1 MQWILTNLLN
11 KEGVII
17 NNNILK
23 KIYRKIKEYN
33 KIVIA
38 RHVGPDPDAIASQIA
53 LRDSIRL
60 TFPKK
65 EVYAIGLGVAKFK
78 YYGILD
84 KIDNEKLKNS
94 LLIVL
99 DVPNIVRVDGIDNL
113 EYQEILKIDHHPAE
127 DIKGPVDW
135 TDETSCSTSQMI
147 AELLLKTPLKL
158 DAKIAGNLY
167 LGIVSDSDRFLL
179 SYTTAKT
186 FKVVSELIET
196 SKIEFTSL
204 YNYLYDRSLDEVR
217 FQGYLANNMIVTE
230 NGLGYIVIPY
240 DVIKEYNVDL
250 ATPSNLINNF
260 NFIKEVIAWTFITE
274 DAKNKVYKV
283 SIRSHGPIINNVA
296 SKHNGGGH
304 KYASGARLTSEE
316 EINNFIKDLDRACE
330 EYKRA
335 QISNI

>member
-1 MQWILTNLLN
+1 M
-11 KEGVII
+11 VDI
-17 NNNILK
+17 NNLLK
-23 KIYRKIKEYN
+23 KIYRKIKEYD

-38 RHVGPDPDAIASQIA
+38 RHVGPDPDAIASEIA
-53 LRDSIRL
+53 LRDSIKL

-65 EVYAIGLGVAKFK
+65 QVYAIGLGVSKFK

-84 KIDNEKLKNS
+84 KIDNEKCKDV

-99 DVPNIVRVDGIDNL
+99 DVPNIARVDGIENL
-113 EYQEILKIDHHPAE
+113 RYKEILKIDHHPAE
-127 DIKGPVDW
+127 DIHGPIDW
-135 TDETSCSTSQMI
+135 TDETSCSTCQMI
-147 AELLLKTPLKL
+147 TELILATPLKL

-179 SYTTAKT
+179 SYTTPKT
-186 FKVVSELIET
+186 FKIVSELLSK

-217 FQGYLANNMIVTE
+217 FQGYLANNMTVTE
-230 NGLGYIVIPY
+230 NGLGYIVIPN

-260 NFIKEVIAWTFITE
+260 NFIREVIVWTFITE

-283 SIRSHGPIINNVA
+283 SIRSHGPVINTVA
-296 SKHNGGGH
+296 ARHNGGGH
-304 KYASGARLTSEE
+304 KYASGARLTSDK
-316 EINNFIKDLDRACE
+316 EINKFIKDLDLACE

-335 QISNI
+335 SISNI